1 MQFVSPI
8 LRQPP
13 RHCHRSVGVVVDVVL
28 SNLNLTSTSN
38 SSSSVHHEKH
48 LRTFSSSSLAAAA
61 HTLLILGKP
70 GGGKGTIS
78 SKILSDFPQFK
89 HVSTGDELR
98 QHVRNGTE
106 LGAQAKK
113 FMDGTFAC
121 KSTVHF
127 VGERKLDTSYSFSS
141 FIFTPLSSIGRT
153 TTNQIKNGN
162 RAFPTTYIYISKR
175 VYSFPT
181 N

>member
-1 MQFVSPI
+1 MLMQFVSPI

-13 RHCHRSVGVVVDVVL
+13 RHHRGVVDVVL
-28 SNLNLTSTSN
+28 SSYYASSTTNSR
-38 SSSSVHHEKH
+38 SSSSIHHHHEKH
-48 LRTFSSSSLAAAA
+48 LRGFSSSSSSSSSAA

-106 LGAQAKK
+106 LGLQAKK
-113 FMDGTFAC
+113 FMDGT
-121 KSTVHF
+121 STII
-127 VGERKLDTSYSFSS
+127 LLWQCY
-141 FIFTPLSSIGRT
+141 
-153 TTNQIKNGN
+153 
-162 RAFPTTYIYISKR
+162 
-175 VYSFPT
+175 
-181 N
+181 

>member
-1 MQFVSPI
+1 MLMQFVSPI

-13 RHCHRSVGVVVDVVL
+13 RHHRGVVDVVL
-28 SNLNLTSTSN
+28 SSYYASSTTNSR
-38 SSSSVHHEKH
+38 SSSSIHHHHEKH
-48 LRTFSSSSLAAAA
+48 LRGFSSSSSSSSSSAA

-106 LGAQAKK
+106 LGLQAKK
-113 FMDGTFAC
+113 FMDGT
-121 KSTVHF
+121 STII
-127 VGERKLDTSYSFSS
+127 LLWQCY
-141 FIFTPLSSIGRT
+141 
-153 TTNQIKNGN
+153 
-162 RAFPTTYIYISKR
+162 
-175 VYSFPT
+175 
-181 N
+181 

>member
-1 MQFVSPI
+1 MLMQFVSPV

-28 SNLNLTSTSN
+28 PNFAHTSN
-38 SSSSVHHEKH
+38 SSSSIHHHEKH
-48 LRTFSSSSLAAAA
+48 LRAFSSSSSSAAAA

-98 QHVRNGTE
+98 QHVRNGSE
-106 LGAQAKK
+106 LGVQAKK
-113 FMDGTFAC
+113 FMDGACVYISYLQCISMCEGGAGRISCTF
-121 KSTVHF
+121 
-127 VGERKLDTSYSFSS
+127 S
-141 FIFTPLSSIGRT
+141 FIYYFTSLSHSLCFVKIERMEILHSIT
-153 TTNQIKNGN
+153 I
-162 RAFPTTYIYISKR
+162 
-175 VYSFPT
+175 
-181 N
+181 